1 MYQNKVNS
9 SLVFT
14 CNCKMGY
21 GKEFYAA
28 YAFTIDKHA
37 FVYCLLFSEFVIMM
51 IMMMMMMMMMM
62 TMMMMMM
69 MMVIAVVVSSVILVS
84 NFRNFDLSL
93 SLSKFCR
100 RGYRAFVNRLRNMP
114 T

>member
-37 FVYCLLFSEFVIMM
+37 FVYCRLFSEFVIMM
-51 IMMMMMMMMMM
+51 IMMM
-62 TMMMMMM
+62 MMMMMM

-84 NFRNFDLSL
+84 NFRNLDLSL

>member
-21 GKEFYAA
+21 GKQFYAA

-37 FVYCLLFSEFVIMM
+37 FVYCLLFSEFVIMK
-51 IMMMMMMMMMM
+51 IM
-62 TMMMMMM
+62 MMMMMM

-84 NFRNFDLSL
+84 NFF
-93 SLSKFCR
+93 KF
-100 RGYRAFVNRLRNMP
+100 
-114 T
+114 

>member
-62 TMMMMMM
+62 MT

>member
-51 IMMMMMMMMMM
+51 IMMMMMMMMM
-62 TMMMMMM
+62 
-69 MMVIAVVVSSVILVS
+69 VIAVVVSSVILVS

-93 SLSKFCR
+93 SLSKFCW

>member
-1 MYQNKVNS
+1 M
-9 SLVFT
+9 
-14 CNCKMGY
+14 
-21 GKEFYAA
+21 
-28 YAFTIDKHA
+28 DKHA
-37 FVYCLLFSEFVIMM
+37 FVYCLLFSEFVV
-51 IMMMMMMMMMM
+51 MMMMM

-69 MMVIAVVVSSVILVS
+69 MMMMMITVVVPSVILVS

>member
-1 MYQNKVNS
+1 
-9 SLVFT
+9 
-14 CNCKMGY
+14 MGY

-51 IMMMMMMMMMM
+51 I
-62 TMMMMMM
+62 MMMMM

>member
-51 IMMMMMMMMMM
+51 IMMMMMMMMM
-62 TMMMMMM
+62 
-69 MMVIAVVVSSVILVS
+69 VIAVVVSSVILVS

>member
-1 MYQNKVNS
+1 
-9 SLVFT
+9 
-14 CNCKMGY
+14 MGY

-37 FVYCLLFSEFVIMM
+37 FVYCLLFSEFVIMK
-51 IMMMMMMMMMM
+51 IM
-62 TMMMMMM
+62 MMMMMM

-84 NFRNFDLSL
+84 NFRNLDLSL